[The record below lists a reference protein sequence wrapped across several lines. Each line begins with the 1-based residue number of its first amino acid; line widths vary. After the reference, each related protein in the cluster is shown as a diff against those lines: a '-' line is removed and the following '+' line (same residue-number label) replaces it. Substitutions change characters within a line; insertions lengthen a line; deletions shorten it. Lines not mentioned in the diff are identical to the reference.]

1 MLQVT
6 VSRANKRRKTRKS
19 VSLWNLCGCVRDT
32 RPSTRARCLKSPRER
47 CRPQRKS
54 KQIVS
59 QAEVSKCLSVLLKK
73 LYAIGGSKIAGL
85 ALLAMVRTA
94 LTNYQGRLQGQL
106 FETAFLKRV
115 PDFVRII
122 VINMGMCVASS
133 TVESTSRF
141 LLDSL
146 AIQWRGWMTRML
158 HSKYFSHMVRSVQYC
173 LSSSVVVICMISSS
187 PQLPPQLKP
196 A

>member
-1 MLQVT
+1 MCAAPSFVY
-6 VSRANKRRKTRKS
+6 TRTLFELAS
-19 VSLWNLCGCVRDT
+19 E
-32 RPSTRARCLKSPRER
+32 P
-47 CRPQRKS
+47 CRPQQKS
-54 KQIVS
+54 NQIVS
-59 QAEVSKCLSVLLKK
+59 KVEISKCLSSLLKK
-73 LYAIGGSKIAGL
+73 LYSIGGSKIAGI

-94 LTNYQGRLQGQL
+94 LTNYQGKLQGQL

-133 TVESTSRF
+133 TVESTTRY

-158 HSKYFSHMVRSVQYC
+158 HNKYFSHMVRTTAISRIQAGC
-173 LSSSVVVICMISSS
+173 ICEESTLACHPSSQCN
-187 PQLPPQLKP
+187 
-196 A
+196 